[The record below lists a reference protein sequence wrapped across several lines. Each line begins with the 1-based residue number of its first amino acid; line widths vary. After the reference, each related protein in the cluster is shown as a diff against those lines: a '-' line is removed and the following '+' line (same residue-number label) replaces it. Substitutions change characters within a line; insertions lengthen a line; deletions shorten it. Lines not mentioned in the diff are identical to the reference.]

1 MKYSLYNQNKELV
14 SNKYILSKKD
24 IFGLSYIQRLY
35 NIGVHSLKLE
45 GRNKTPEY
53 VAGVTKI
60 YRKYLND
67 IINKNNEITV
77 NQIDKKNLMQ
87 IFNRDGISDGYLG
100 GVCYKN
106 SITENIPKNTGI
118 YLGKIILQKK
128 EFVKIKLEEDISL
141 HDGIEILD
149 ENDVIFSNVITCIKD
164 ERKNIVNET
173 IKIDKN
179 EILDVKW
186 IQIEEIKNMDEK
198 TLRAIETNKATFQD
212 FINNKIYPLDIF
224 DTRKYIL

>member
-1 MKYSLYNQNKELV
+1 MIDFDFIIPFSRAISTVLFINISKIFISLSLSLRNLVREL
-14 SNKYILSKKD
+14 SSITFSSGA
-24 IFGLSYIQRLY
+24 I
-35 NIGVHSLKLE
+35 
-45 GRNKTPEY
+45 P
-53 VAGVTKI
+53 
-60 YRKYLND
+60 RKYLND

-77 NQIDKKNLMQ
+77 SQIDKKNLMQ

-173 IKIDKN
+173 IKKGN
-179 EILDVKW
+179 YVWLGDVKKKVK
-186 IQIEEIKNMDEK
+186 IGNKVFK
-198 TLRAIETNKATFQD
+198 TSDYGMNKKLKEYYTKSIRN
-212 FINNKIYPLDIF
+212 FIFFL
-224 DTRKYIL
+224 LLW